1 MGAVTVAKSR
11 TDGRFDDEA
20 VTPSVG
26 LSVGASLDGDGD
38 DSQLSSVRSLDRPF
52 VILRVLREHR
62 GPMRLTEIATA
73 AQLHLA
79 TTQRIMNL
87 LIRYGYAVRE
97 GLDYRLGVVSLLNG
111 NAYLLTNSLVAV
123 AEPVLIELTAS
134 TGLTSSMSVRHEFSA
149 VLLLRVAST
158 PPLRFQLP
166 IGEQMP
172 LVVGGARV
180 LAAALDTAELDQL
193 LHGVKTIP
201 LASGIELE
209 RSEFIEGL
217 KLVRER
223 GYAFG
228 QGQREAGALSVA
240 VPVHDREQRVV
251 AAIQLSS
258 MIEDIPV
265 DIDSLVIE
273 LKRASSAISRRLS

>member
-1 MGAVTVAKSR
+1 MITVATAHGDARGNGGPDSS
-11 TDGRFDDEA
+11 G
-20 VTPSVG
+20 S
-26 LSVGASLDGDGD
+26 LSATLDGERD
-38 DSQLSSVRSLDRPF
+38 DAQLSSVRSLDRPF

-87 LIRYGYAVRE
+87 LIKYGYVERE
-97 GLDYRLGVVSLLNG
+97 GLDYRLGVASLLNG
-111 NAYLLTNSLVAV
+111 NAYLLTNGLVSA

-134 TGLTSSMSVRHEFSA
+134 TGLTSSLTVRYEFSA
-149 VLLLRVAST
+149 VLLLRVSST

-166 IGEQMP
+166 IGEPMP

-180 LAAALDTAELDQL
+180 LAAALDDQDLDRL
-193 LHGVKTIP
+193 LEGVTTIP
-201 LASGIELE
+201 LASGVELA
-209 RSEFIEGL
+209 RSEFVEGL
-217 KLVRER
+217 KLIRER

-240 VPVHDREQRVV
+240 VPVHDREQQTV

-273 LKRASSAISRRLS
+273 LKRASSAISRRLP

>member
-1 MGAVTVAKSR
+1 MTKSR
-11 TDGRFDDEA
+11 LEGRYDDA
-20 VTPSVG
+20 GAPLTG
-26 LSVGASLDGDGD
+26 LTTRGLVDGDGD
-38 DSQLSSVRSLDRPF
+38 DGQLSSVRSLDRPF

-87 LIRYGYAVRE
+87 LIKYGYVERE
-97 GLDYRLGVVSLLNG
+97 GLDYRLGVASLLNG
-111 NAYLLTNSLVAV
+111 NAYLLTNGLVSA

-134 TGLTSSMSVRHEFSA
+134 TGLTSSLTVRYEFSA
-149 VLLLRVAST
+149 VLLLRVSST

-180 LAAALDTAELDQL
+180 LAAALDDQDLDRL
-193 LHGVKTIP
+193 LEGVTTIP
-201 LASGIELE
+201 LASGVELA
-209 RSEFIEGL
+209 RSEFVEGL
-217 KLVRER
+217 KLIRER

-240 VPVHDREQRVV
+240 VPVHDREQQTV

-273 LKRASSAISRRLS
+273 LKRASSAISRRLP

>member
-1 MGAVTVAKSR
+1 MAARSR
-11 TDGRFDDEA
+11 AEGGYDDDA
-20 VTPSVG
+20 GTPMTG
-26 LSVGASLDGDGD
+26 LATRGSADGDGD
-38 DSQLSSVRSLDRPF
+38 DGQLSSVRSLDRPF

-87 LIRYGYAVRE
+87 LIKYGYAERE
-97 GLDYRLGVVSLLNG
+97 GLDYRLGVASLLNG
-111 NAYLLTNSLVAV
+111 NAYLLTNGLVTA

-134 TGLTSSMSVRHEFSA
+134 TELTSSLSIRHELSA
-149 VLLLRVAST
+149 VLLLRVQST

-166 IGEQMP
+166 IGEPMP

-180 LAAALDTAELDQL
+180 LAASLDQEDLERL
-193 LHGVKTIP
+193 LEGVTTIP
-201 LASGIELE
+201 LASGVELA

-217 KLVRER
+217 KLIRDR

-240 VPVHDREQRVV
+240 VPVHDREQRTV

-273 LKRASSAISRRLS
+273 LKRASAAISRRLP

>member
-1 MGAVTVAKSR
+1 MI
-11 TDGRFDDEA
+11 
-20 VTPSVG
+20 
-26 LSVGASLDGDGD
+26 DGDGD
-38 DSQLSSVRSLDRPF
+38 EGQLSSVRSLDRPF

-87 LIRYGYAVRE
+87 LIRYGYAERE

-111 NAYLLTNSLVAV
+111 NAYLLTNGLVLA

-134 TGLTSSMSVRHEFSA
+134 TGLTSSVSIRYELSA
-149 VLLLRVAST
+149 VLLLRIQST

-166 IGEQMP
+166 VGEKMP
-172 LVVGGARV
+172 LLVGGARV
-180 LAAALDTAELDQL
+180 LAASLDDDELDEL
-193 LHGVKTIP
+193 LEGVTTIP
-201 LASGIELE
+201 LASGIELA

-217 KLVRER
+217 KLIRDR

-258 MIEDIPV
+258 LIEDIPV
-265 DIDSLVIE
+265 DIDSLVVE
-273 LKRASSAISRRLS
+273 LKRASSAISRRLP

>member
-1 MGAVTVAKSR
+1 MAESR
-11 TDGRFDDEA
+11 IGGRNDDDA
-20 VTPSVG
+20 VTPLTTTSM
-26 LSVGASLDGDGD
+26 GATTDVDGDEG
-38 DSQLSSVRSLDRPF
+38 QLSSVRSLDRPF

-87 LIRYGYAVRE
+87 LIRHGYVDRE

-111 NAYLLTNSLVAV
+111 NAYLLTNGLVAA
-123 AEPVLIELTAS
+123 AEPVLIELTTS
-134 TGLTSSMSVRHEFSA
+134 TGLTSSISIRHEFSA
-149 VLLLRVAST
+149 VLLLRISST

-166 IGEQMP
+166 IGEHMP
-172 LVVGGARV
+172 LVVGGSRV
-180 LAAALDTAELDQL
+180 LAAALDVTDLERL
-193 LHGVKTIP
+193 LQGVTTIP
-201 LASGIELE
+201 LASGIVLE

-217 KLVRER
+217 KLIRER

>member
-1 MGAVTVAKSR
+1 MVKARG
-11 TDGRFDDEA
+11 DGRYDDDA
-20 VTPSVG
+20 GTPHTG
-26 LSVGASLDGDGD
+26 LATRGPMDGDGD
-38 DSQLSSVRSLDRPF
+38 DGQLSSVRSLDRPF

-62 GPMRLTEIATA
+62 GPMRLTAIATA

-87 LIRYGYAVRE
+87 LIKYGYVERE
-97 GLDYRLGVVSLLNG
+97 GLDYHLGVASLLNG
-111 NAYLLTNSLVAV
+111 NAYLLTNSLVSA
-123 AEPVLIELTAS
+123 AEPVLIELTNS
-134 TGLTSSMSVRHEFSA
+134 TGLTSSLTVRYEFSA
-149 VLLLRVAST
+149 VLLLRVSST

-180 LAAALDTAELDQL
+180 LAAALDAEELDQL
-193 LHGVKTIP
+193 LEGVTMIP
-201 LASGIELE
+201 LASGVELA
-209 RSEFIEGL
+209 RSEFVEGL
-217 KLVRER
+217 KLIRDR

-240 VPVHDREQRVV
+240 VPVHDREQRTV

-273 LKRASSAISRRLS
+273 LKRASSAISRRLP